1 MTAATGRT
9 GAVYDRG
16 YRPYD
21 GVRGGR
27 RAAALAL
34 YRASVRRAIGLRR
47 SWRQKFLPFS
57 LLAIVSVPAAV
68 NVGIGFAT
76 RNSPLDGFSF
86 FTYRDYVGVSSALLL
101 FVAVCAPDVIC
112 PERRQ
117 RVLPILFAR
126 PLTGPD
132 YVLAKLGAIFSLV
145 FAFSFLPQVLL
156 FVGQALVSKGALD
169 YMRDNAEVI
178 WQVPVA
184 VAALALYYAALS
196 LAVSSLSGRRIVG
209 GATIFGLTLVSSA
222 VAGILSEV
230 SGGVGDR
237 AELLSL
243 LSLPLLVRDLIFLG
257 HLDPDSSG
265 SLADTTGGSAM
276 AVAAYLVV
284 VGASLAI
291 LFFRYRTVE
300 T

>member
-1 MTAATGRT
+1 MTATGTSSST

-21 GVRGGR
+21 GPRGGR
-27 RAAALAL
+27 KAAVLAL
-34 YRASVRRAIGLRR
+34 YRASVRRAVGLRR
-47 SWRQKFLPFS
+47 SWRQKFLPFA
-57 LLAIVSVPAAV
+57 LLGVVSVPAAV

-76 RNSPLDGFSF
+76 RNSPLEGFSF
-86 FTYRDYVGVSSALLL
+86 FTYRDYVGVSSSLLL

-126 PLTGPD
+126 PLTGSD
-132 YVLAKLGAIFSLV
+132 YVLAKLAAIFSLV

-156 FVGQALVSKGALD
+156 FVGQALVSDGALQ
-169 YMRDNAEVI
+169 YMRDNAEVM

-209 GATIFGLTLVSSA
+209 GASIFGLTLVSGA

-230 SGGVGDR
+230 SGGLGDR

-243 LSLPLLVRDLIFLG
+243 LSLPLLVRDLIFFG
-257 HLDPDSSG
+257 RPDPDSS
-265 SLADTTGGSAM
+265 LADMAGGGAL
-276 AVAAYLVV
+276 ALAAYLVV
-284 VGASLAI
+284 VAVSLGV
-291 LFFRYRTVE
+291 LFYRYRTVE

>member
-1 MTAATGRT
+1 
-9 GAVYDRG
+9 VYDRG
-16 YRPYD
+16 YRPYE
-21 GVRGGR
+21 GPRGGR
-27 RAAALAL
+27 RAAVLAL
-34 YRASVRRAIGLRR
+34 YRASARRALGLRR

-57 LLAIVSVPAAV
+57 LLAVVSVPAAV

-76 RNSPLDGFSF
+76 RNSPLEGFQF
-86 FTYRDYVGVSSALLL
+86 FTYRDYVGVSSSLLL
-101 FVAVCAPDVIC
+101 FVAVSAPDVIC

-126 PLTGPD
+126 PLTGAD
-132 YVLAKLGAIFSLV
+132 YVLAKLAAIASLV
-145 FAFSFLPQVLL
+145 FGFSFLPQVLL
-156 FVGQALVSKGALD
+156 FVGQALVSDGALD
-169 YMRDNAEVI
+169 YVRDNAEVI

-184 VAALALYYAALS
+184 VTALAVYYAALG

-222 VAGILSEV
+222 VAGILSEAA
-230 SGGVGDR
+230 GGIGDR

-257 HLDPDSSG
+257 HLDPDR
-265 SLADTTGGSAM
+265 SLADTAGGGAL
-276 AVAAYLVV
+276 ALAAYLVV
-284 VGASLAI
+284 VAVSLAV

>member
-1 MTAATGRT
+1 MTAATTRS

-21 GVRGGR
+21 GPRGGR
-27 RAAALAL
+27 RAATLAL
-34 YRASVRRAIGLRR
+34 YRTSVRRAVGLRR

-57 LLAIVSVPAAV
+57 LLAVVSVPAAV

-76 RNSPLDGFSF
+76 RNSPLRGFEF

-101 FVAVCAPDVIC
+101 FVAVCAPDVLC
-112 PERRQ
+112 PDRRQ

-126 PLTGPD
+126 PLTGTD
-132 YVLAKLGAIFSLV
+132 YVAAKLAAITSLV

-156 FVGQALVSKGALD
+156 FVGQALVSDGALA
-169 YMRDNAEVI
+169 YMRDNAEVL

-184 VAALALYYAALS
+184 VATLALYYAALA
-196 LAVSSLSGRRIVG
+196 LAVSAITSRRMVA

-222 VAGILSEV
+222 VAGILSEAG
-230 SGGVGDR
+230 GGVGDR
-237 AELLSL
+237 AELFSL

-257 HLDPDSSG
+257 HLDPDSS
-265 SLADTTGGSAM
+265 LADTAGGGAL
-276 AVAAYLVV
+276 ALTAYLVV
-284 VGASLAI
+284 VAVSLGV

>member
-1 MTAATGRT
+1 VTAPART

-21 GVRGGR
+21 GPRGGR
-27 RAAALAL
+27 RAAALAI
-34 YRASVRRAIGLRR
+34 YRASLRRAVGLRR
-47 SWRQKFLPFS
+47 SWRQKFLPFA
-57 LLAIVSVPAAV
+57 LLGVVSVPAAV

-76 RNSPLDGFSF
+76 RNSPLEGFSF
-86 FTYRDYVGVSSALLL
+86 FTYRDYVGVSSSLLL
-101 FVAVCAPDVIC
+101 FVAVCAPDIIC

-117 RVLPILFAR
+117 RVLSILFAR

-156 FVGQALVSKGALD
+156 FVGQALVSDGALD
-169 YMRDNAEVI
+169 YARDNAEVM

-209 GATIFGLTLVSSA
+209 GASILGLTLVSGA

-230 SGGVGDR
+230 SGGLGDR

-243 LSLPLLVRDLIFLG
+243 LSLPLLVRDLVFLG
-257 HLDPDSSG
+257 HLDPESSG
-265 SLADTTGGSAM
+265 SLADTAGGGAL
-276 AVAAYLVV
+276 ALAAYLVV
-284 VGASLAI
+284 VGASLAV

-300 T
+300 P